1 MADNSGTQ
9 SLEEEE
15 MENSQEE
22 ELEESV
28 SWTEEIGSR
37 GLSGSSEDTMILV
50 SQKGRKRRRSFD
62 IPNLSEDEMD
72 EEVTKRQKIEEI
84 RNWNDDDDA
93 QEESVINLMSGSLEE
108 GD

>member
-50 SQKGRKRRRSFD
+50 SQRGR
-62 IPNLSEDEMD
+62 
-72 EEVTKRQKIEEI
+72 
-84 RNWNDDDDA
+84 
-93 QEESVINLMSGSLEE
+93 
-108 GD
+108 